1 LAGKSKG
8 ILRLLTVVSIVATLG
23 VYAVIIASSYTMAT
37 SLAQN
42 AMGLTAFQV
51 SGDPSTGIT
60 LTLPITVRNPGLLEI
75 SITLDVKVLSVGGE
89 VIAEDIDYK
98 RIPSGSSHALSV
110 SLFVPPDKVENLAG
124 VRIFFE
130 CRTLFD
136 LVGISLSAEVGRE
149 GPSPGP

>member
-1 LAGKSKG
+1 
-8 ILRLLTVVSIVATLG
+8 
-23 VYAVIIASSYTMAT
+23 MAT
-37 SLAQN
+37 SFAQN

-89 VIAEDIDYK
+89 VIAEDINSK
-98 RIPSGSSHALSV
+98 RIPPGSSHALSV
-110 SLFVPPDKVENLAG
+110 SLFVPPDKVEDLAG

-136 LVGISLSAEVGRE
+136 LVGISLSAEVGGE
-149 GPSPGP
+149 GPPPGP